1 MGAALFVTDGCR
13 PLRFSSVD
21 GDAMMENAADVVA
34 LSRCARNITY
44 LANYSGNMTPFEK
57 RGAWL
62 ATSPKLDNGRR
73 SIRAIAVRYY
83 VHLIQQQQQ
92 LTDQKSIHN

>member
-34 LSRCARNITY
+34 CLCCFDLI
-44 LANYSGNMTPFEK
+44 
-57 RGAWL
+57 
-62 ATSPKLDNGRR
+62 
-73 SIRAIAVRYY
+73 AIGWAG
-83 VHLIQQQQQ
+83 
-92 LTDQKSIHN
+92 